1 MSLLKYCPKCKNRE
15 MFESKNMMIC
25 LNCGLEFDKR
35 IIELI
40 TNKSDIIIKKKNK
53 KLMERVM
60 KAENLEAFIQIL
72 NSIDDF
78 NHCGY
83 CLSKINNSTQICPE
97 CGTILN
103 QVYN

>member
-1 MSLLKYCPKCKNRE
+1 
-15 MFESKNMMIC
+15 
-25 LNCGLEFDKR
+25 
-35 IIELI
+35 
-40 TNKSDIIIKKKNK
+40 
-53 KLMERVM
+53 M

>member
-40 TNKSDIIIKKKNK
+40 TNKSDIIIKKKKQKTYGKGNESGEFGGFYSNFK
-53 KLMERVM
+53 
-60 KAENLEAFIQIL
+60 F
-72 NSIDDF
+72 
-78 NHCGY
+78 Y
-83 CLSKINNSTQICPE
+83 
-97 CGTILN
+97 
-103 QVYN
+103 